1 MQGMGTERHIAR
13 RLGDIDALARLEPLA
28 VHVDQR
34 HQGHRHRE
42 QHTGQPGN
50 AVEGFLGRGIENVQA
65 LEETQA
71 GCLVERRRGD
81 LHDNALDWITT
92 RKR

>member
-1 MQGMGTERHIAR
+1 MQGMGTERHIACGFGN
-13 RLGDIDALARLEPLA
+13 LHALARLEPLA

-34 HQGHRHRE
+34 HQGHGHIK
-42 QHTGQPGN
+42 QHTGQTGD
-50 AVEGFLGRGIENVQA
+50 AVEGFLGRGIEDVQA

-71 GCLVERRRGD
+71 GGLVERRRGN
-81 LHDNALDWITT
+81 LHDNSLGKILT